1 MPGLRIQVY
10 DGQQQVYSVDCP
22 GAVELGRQAENEEGP
37 YQLRREGSRSRLVV
51 ARLDAVHVPRRYL
64 AAEALAA
71 GRVRITNLGR
81 VPLEF
86 LDGGPLSPGASREM
100 STPVFLAVGDK
111 TIGIQAADAAP
122 VAPPQPAPR
131 HRAAPPPAVRLLE
144 GDSATPLQT
153 LAQATLPPGSG
164 LALRQPHLAAPGALA
179 GPHDETMIR
188 WLQAAMDVLQSAASS
203 ADFFDKAATALVN
216 LVGLDTGQILLFQ
229 DGAWRLQG
237 QRVADHKRPGDER
250 QASRHVLSRVLAEK
264 RTFWQ
269 VPADAG
275 PAGSLQ
281 GVNAVVAAP
290 ILDKGGGVIG
300 ALYGDRQARDVSAG
314 LPPITKQEALL
325 VELLAGG
332 VAAGVA
338 RIEQEQA
345 ELQRQKKF
353 LLYERELQIGRDIQ
367 VGFLPETLPRLAG
380 WEVVAHFQP
389 AREVGG
395 DFYDVF
401 PLSANH
407 LTLVVADVC
416 DKGVGAALFMA
427 LFRSLIRAFCVETPW
442 KVLLGVAADESSY
455 RPAVAVL
462 PASHRRA
469 GLFGNLIAL
478 LAVELTNKYVTSNHA
493 SACMFATLF
502 LGILDT
508 MTGELAYVN
517 AGHDAPTVIGPR
529 GVKTRLEPTGP
540 VVGLTP
546 EAAYDLGQT
555 RLERGEILLM
565 HTDGVTDAR
574 SPAGKP
580 FSEKRFLSILE
591 QSTSSAGA
599 LIDRLNAELQ
609 SHIGSGEQF
618 DDITLLAVRGQP

>member
-1 MPGLRIQVY
+1 MSGLRIQVY
-10 DGQQQVYSVDCP
+10 DGQQQVYSADCP
-22 GAVELGRQAENEEGP
+22 GEVELGRQAENEQGP
-37 YQLRREGSRSRLVV
+37 YLLRREGSRSRLVV
-51 ARLDAVHVPRRYL
+51 ACLDAVHVPRRYV
-64 AAEALAA
+64 AAEALVA

-86 LDGGPLSPGASREM
+86 LDGSPLTPGASREM
-100 STPVFLAVGDK
+100 SMPVFLTVGDK
-111 TIGIQAADAAP
+111 TIGIQAANVAA

-131 HRAAPPPAVRLLE
+131 HGAASLPAVRLLE
-144 GDSATPLQT
+144 GDLGTPLQT
-153 LAQATLPPGSG
+153 LALAALPPGSA
-164 LALRQPHLAAPGALA
+164 LALCQPHLVAPALDGA
-179 GPHDETMIR
+179 HNETIIR
-188 WLQAAMDVLQSAASS
+188 WLQAAMDVLQSAANS
-203 ADFFDKAATALVN
+203 ADFFDKAAAALVN

-229 DGAWRLQG
+229 DGAWRLQA
-237 QRVADHKRPGDER
+237 QRVADHHRAGEER
-250 QASRHVLSRVLAEK
+250 RASQYVLSRVLAEK

-275 PAGSLQ
+275 PGGSLH
-281 GVNAVVAAP
+281 GINAVVAAP
-290 ILDKGGGVIG
+290 ILDKGGGIIG
-300 ALYGDRQARDVSAG
+300 ALYGDRQARGAGVG

-353 LLYERELQIGRDIQ
+353 LRYEHELQIGRNIQ
-367 VGFLPETLPRLAG
+367 MGFLPETLPRRAG
-380 WEVVAHFQP
+380 WEIVAHFQP
-389 AREVGG
+389 ARDVGG

-401 PLSANH
+401 PLSTNH

-442 KVLLGVAADESSY
+442 KVLMGLAAEESSY
-455 RPAVAVL
+455 HPSVAVL
-462 PASHRRA
+462 PTSHRRA

-540 VVGLTP
+540 AVGLTP
-546 EAAYDLGQT
+546 TGAYELGQT

-574 SPAGKP
+574 SPTSQP

-591 QSTSSAGA
+591 QSTPSAGA
-599 LIDRLNAELQ
+599 LIDRLNSELR
-609 SHIGSGEQF
+609 SHIGGAEQF